1 MVGEEKLIKIKVCIE
16 RFVLKLATN
25 ELMMRTQMDYIFR
38 KRTGQKCFFS
48 LAVIN
53 DKKTYM
59 KTNTR
64 LLIYMDKQRSG
75 PVFLYEVFY
84 QGGTF

>member
-16 RFVLKLATN
+16 RFVSTN
-25 ELMMRTQMDYIFR
+25 ELMMRTQTDDIFR
-38 KRTGQKCFFS
+38 KRTGQKYFFS
-48 LAVIN
+48 LAVI

-64 LLIYMDKQRSG
+64 LLIVYIWIKRD
-75 PVFLYEVFY
+75 PV
-84 QGGTF
+84 

>member
-25 ELMMRTQMDYIFR
+25 ELMMRNQMDYIFR
-38 KRTGQKCFFS
+38 KRTGQKYFFS
-48 LAVIN
+48 LAVI

-64 LLIYMDKQRSG
+64 LLIVYIWIKRD
-75 PVFLYEVFY
+75 PV
-84 QGGTF
+84 